1 MNERN
6 DACKETATSVG
17 IPADCSFED
26 VNLFHD
32 LTSQIQ

>member
-17 IPADCSFED
+17 IPADSFED
-26 VNLFHD
+26 VNLFDD